1 MKFLQKFM
9 QKKLSKLS
17 LNDLPEVRDS
27 ALGKL
32 RSHLKKGHVYR
43 REDLLD
49 DSNAVDRHLKQL
61 VEAGDLEKLAQGIYY
76 VPKSSVFGRVPPK
89 DEDLVEAFLRDEDFL
104 LLSPNSYNSLGLG
117 TTQLYNKTVVYNHKR
132 HGNFKL
138 GNRNFEFRLK
148 PRFPKKIDKEFLL
161 VDLLNN
167 LDSLAENKS
176 DVLAN
181 AEQQLS
187 KFEISKLQKT
197 VSTYGAGRT
206 KKMVS
211 SWLRDSQRMSA

>member
-1 MKFLQKFM
+1 M

-17 LNDLPEVRDS
+17 LNDPPEVRDS